1 MTFKVLMV
9 TTSQSRLG
17 DAHTT
22 AGSWLEELAAPYY
35 TLLDAGCTVDVASVR
50 GGEAPIDAASVVEP
64 WLTDHGRRL
73 LEDGRTMRRLL
84 DTPSLQQVEA
94 SSYDAV
100 FLVGG
105 AAVMGDFPSDP
116 AVGALLRDALD
127 RGCVAGGVC
136 HGVAGFL
143 NPRVIDRI
151 SGRRMTCISDREDTL
166 AGYDKLVPFMPES
179 RLRTAGAQLSFAAE
193 PFGCHAVRDGH
204 LVTGQNPAS
213 AARCATLMLEALR
226 ERTPGRTEQHA

>member
-1 MTFKVLMV
+1 MSHKVLLV

-17 DAHTT
+17 DDNTT

-35 TLLDAGCTVDVASVR
+35 TLLDAGCTVDIASVR

-73 LEDGRTMRRLL
+73 LDDARTMKRLL
-84 DTPSLQQVEA
+84 STPSLQQVRA
-94 SSYDAV
+94 ADYDAV

-105 AAVMGDFPSDP
+105 AAVMGDFPSD
-116 AVGALLRDALD
+116 ASVGTLLRETLD
-127 RGCVAGGVC
+127 GGRIAGGVC

-143 NPRVIDRI
+143 NPGVVAKIA
-151 SGRRMTCISDREDTL
+151 GRRMTCISDREDAL
-166 AGYDKLVPFMPES
+166 AGYDRLVPFMPES
-179 RLRTAGAQLSFAAE
+179 PLRAAGATLSFAAE
-193 PFGCHAVRDGH
+193 PFGCHAVRDGS

-213 AARCATLMLEALR
+213 AARCAVLMLEALR
-226 ERTPGRTEQHA
+226 ERGAVVA

>member
-1 MTFKVLMV
+1 MSHKVLLV

-17 DAHTT
+17 DANTT

-73 LEDGRTMRRLL
+73 LDDARSMKRLL
-84 DTPSLQQVEA
+84 ATPSLQQVRA
-94 SSYDAV
+94 ADYDAV

-105 AAVMGDFPSDP
+105 AAVMGDFPSD
-116 AVGALLRDALD
+116 ATVGALLRETLESG
-127 RGCVAGGVC
+127 RVAGGVC

-143 NPRVIDRI
+143 NPGVVAKVA
-151 SGRRMTCISDREDTL
+151 GRRMTCISDREDAL
-166 AGYDKLVPFMPES
+166 AGYDRLVPFMPES
-179 RLRTAGAQLSFAAE
+179 PLRAAGATLSFAAE
-193 PFGCHAVRDGH
+193 PFGCHAVRDGN

-213 AARCATLMLEALR
+213 AARCAALMLEALDQR
-226 ERTPGRTEQHA
+226 SAVAA

>member
-1 MTFKVLMV
+1 MSHKVLLV

-17 DAHTT
+17 ESNAT
-22 AGSWLEELAAPYY
+22 AGSWLEELAAPYF
-35 TLLDAGCTVDVASVR
+35 TLLDAGCTVEIASVR

-73 LEDGRTMRRLL
+73 LDDARTMKRLL
-84 DTPSLQQVEA
+84 DTPSLQQLRA
-94 SSYDAV
+94 ASYDAV

-116 AVGALLRDALD
+116 SVGALLAETLD
-127 RGCVAGGVC
+127 SGRVAGGVC

-143 NPRVIDRI
+143 NPRVVAKIV
-151 SGRRMTCISDREDTL
+151 GRRMTCISDREDAL
-166 AGYDKLVPFMPES
+166 AGYEKLVPFMPES
-179 RLRTAGAQLSFAAE
+179 PLRAAGATLTFASE
-193 PFGCHAVRDGH
+193 PFGCHAVRDGN

-213 AARCATLMLEALR
+213 AALCARLMLEALA
-226 ERTPGRTEQHA
+226 G

>member
-1 MTFKVLMV
+1 MSHKVLLV

-17 DAHTT
+17 DDNTT

-35 TLLDAGCTVDVASVR
+35 TLLDAGCTVDIASVR

-73 LEDGRTMRRLL
+73 LDDARTMKRLL
-84 DTPSLQQVEA
+84 TTPSLQQVRA
-94 SSYDAV
+94 ADYDAV

-105 AAVMGDFPSDP
+105 AAVMGDFPHDGS
-116 AVGALLRDALD
+116 VGTLLREALD
-127 RGCVAGGVC
+127 GGRIAGGVC

-143 NPRVIDRI
+143 NPGVVSKIA
-151 SGRRMTCISDREDTL
+151 GRRMTCISDREDAL
-166 AGYDKLVPFMPES
+166 AGYDRLVPFMPES
-179 RLRTAGAQLSFAAE
+179 PLRAAGAMLSFAAE
-193 PFGCHAVRDGH
+193 PFGCHAVRDGR

-213 AARCATLMLEALR
+213 AARCATLILEALA
-226 ERTPGRTEQHA
+226 G

>member
-1 MTFKVLMV
+1 MSYKVLLVM
-9 TTSQSRLG
+9 TSQSALG
-17 DAHTT
+17 QSHRS

-35 TLLDAGCTVDVASVR
+35 TLLDAGCAVAFASVR

-73 LEDGRTMRRLL
+73 LDDARTMKRLL
-84 DTPSLQQVEA
+84 ATPSLTQLRA
-94 SSYDAV
+94 ADYDAV

-116 AVGALLRDALD
+116 SVGTLLREALD
-127 RGCVAGGVC
+127 GGRVAGAVC

-143 NPRVIDRI
+143 NPGVVARI
-151 SGRRMTCISDREDTL
+151 VGRRMTCISDCEDAL
-166 AGYDKLVPFMPES
+166 AGYDQLVPFMPES
-179 RLRTAGAQLSFAAE
+179 PLRAAGASLSFAAE
-193 PFGCHAVRDGH
+193 PFGCHAVRDGN

-213 AARCATLMLEALR
+213 AARCASLMLEALR
-226 ERTPGRTEQHA
+226 EHGAVAAPA